1 MIGKLIIMCGVS
13 GSGKSTYAH
22 NLFKSNPSQYLIINR
37 DKIRELLFGY
47 TEESIVDY
55 YKRLD
60 INKCEKEVTHYEDTL
75 INEGLNKNKTVIVDA
90 THLERKYL
98 ERFKYWNTETSLI
111 IMQSTLE
118 ECICNNKKRIRQV
131 DENIIKKQ
139 YEKFKGLKEE
149 LSNNPIDFTVTKL
162 TQDMSLSKCTILDI
176 DGTISEPCDRDIY
189 DNVKCIDDYLQT
201 HIYNAI
207 KDVKNLIICT
217 GRSVESS
224 KSTLEWL
231 SKHNINFTKIY
242 FRNKDDYRPDWVVKE
257 EMWKDISKRYNIELM
272 YEDRNQVVRRARAL
286 GLNVAHVKYGNY

>member
-37 DKIRELLFGY
+37 DKIRELIFGY
-47 TEESIVDY
+47 TEDSIVDY
-55 YKRLD
+55 YKRTD
-60 INKCEKEVTHYEDTL
+60 INRCEKEVTLYEDTL
-75 INEGLNKNKTVIVDA
+75 INEGLNKNKTVIVDS
-90 THLERKYL
+90 THLKRKYL
-98 ERFKYWNTETSLI
+98 ERFKYWNTETSLV

-118 ECICNNKKRIRQV
+118 ECICNNKKKTRQV
-131 DENIIKKQ
+131 DESIIKKQ
-139 YEKFKGLKEE
+139 YERFKALKKE
-149 LSNNPIDFTVTKL
+149 LSNNPIDFTVTEL
-162 TQDMSLSKCTILDI
+162 TQNMSFPKCTILDI

-189 DNVKCIDDYLQT
+189 DNIKCIDDYLQT

-207 KDVKNLIICT
+207 KDIKNLIICT

-231 SKHNINFTKIY
+231 SKHNINFTRIY
-242 FRNKDDYRPDWVVKE
+242 FRRKGDYRPDWVAKE
-257 EMWKDISKRYNIELM
+257 EMWRDISKSYNIELI

-286 GLNVAHVKYGNY
+286 GLKVAQVKYGNY